1 MDLCHLTQYT
11 KTILK
16 YCLEELPAGEFV
28 PFMFL
33 YCCLMSLL
41 VLSHP
46 KHKPSNKAYAVQYRE
61 LYIGEAA

>member
-1 MDLCHLTQYT
+1 MDLCHLTQDNE
-11 KTILK
+11 TISK
-16 YCLEELPAGEFV
+16 YYLEELPAGEFV

-46 KHKPSNKAYAVQYRE
+46 KLKPNNKAYAVQCSE
-61 LYIGEAA
+61 LYIGETA